1 MSGWMRILAVCV
13 PAALLL
19 AGGCM
24 YPDELRQETDRL
36 PEHVAMVQSA
46 ADQFW
51 EQNKRFPIREDPGR
65 AKASPYEKYVIDFSK
80 LEGYISQIPPSSFEK
95 GGNFLYVLVVS
106 ENRMQVR
113 LVDLRVTD
121 RLRNLQ
127 MAVDAY
133 REKRKRLPASASAG
147 EGFYAVDFQA
157 MGLEEERIPS
167 PYTAG
172 LSLPLVMNRQGKLYV
187 DYRPEI
193 LRMMQEGKRKKD
205 EAGDLREWLIR
216 DSIFVPAR
224 SPGMRLEG
232 GEPVLVEE
240 GND

>member
-1 MSGWMRILAVCV
+1 
-13 PAALLL
+13 
-19 AGGCM
+19 M
-24 YPDELRQETDRL
+24 YPDEMRQQTDRL

-51 EQNKRFPIREDPGR
+51 EQNKRFPIKEDPGR
-65 AKASPYEKYVIDFSK
+65 ANASPYEKYVIDFSK

-106 ENRMQVR
+106 GNKMQVK

-121 RLRNLQ
+121 RLRDLQ

-133 REKRKRLPASASAG
+133 REKRKRLPAAASVG
-147 EGFYAVDFQA
+147 DGYYAVDFQA
-157 MGLEEERIPS
+157 MGIEEETIPS
-167 PYTAG
+167 PYTVG

-193 LRMMQEGKRKKD
+193 LRMMQEGKRKNDKA
-205 EAGDLREWLIR
+205 EDLRQWLIR
-216 DSIFVPAR
+216 DSLFVPTR
-224 SPGMRLEG
+224 SPGIRLED

-240 GND
+240 GAG